1 MLRRYDQLNLMF
13 NSQTLNS
20 AKSLTKKFRDV
31 IEHAE
36 SQLCF
41 YHMLVST
48 EILFNVSRQLMQK
61 LFGLSVVLLSFFW
74 M

>member
-36 SQLCF
+36 SVRFLS
-41 YHMLVST
+41 YVGVSS
-48 EILFNVSRQLMQK
+48 EKSYFNGSWQFM
-61 LFGLSVVLLSFFW
+61 
-74 M
+74 